1 MAHLSVKLR
10 LLILALIDSLIVTFS
25 VFVSYYILEP
35 YFKTY
40 SVKLL
45 ILAAISLFISHHIS
59 AFIFNM
65 YHRAWEYASVSE
77 LILIVKAVTTSIVIT
92 MVVVTIVTGNRPF
105 FRLYLIT
112 WMMHLILIGGSR
124 LFWRIYRKYL
134 GGKSFNKKPTL
145 VVGAGQAGSM
155 LIRQMLKSDEMKL
168 EPVLAVDDDE
178 HKRNITITE
187 GVKVQG
193 KIADIPE
200 LVRKYKIKKII
211 IAIPTIGQERLK
223 EINNICHMDG
233 VELLKMPNI
242 EDVMS
247 GELEVNQLKKVEVED
262 LLGRDPVE
270 LDMDMIS
277 NELTN
282 KTILVTGAGGSIGSE
297 ICRQVCNFYPE
308 RIILLGHGENSIYL
322 INRELRNRFGKNVDI
337 VPIIADVQN
346 RARMFE
352 IMETYKPYAV
362 YHAAAHKHVP
372 LMEDNPEEAVR
383 NNILGTKNT
392 AEAAKNAEVKKFVM
406 ISTDKAVNPPNV
418 MGASKR
424 IAEMII
430 QSLNDETHRTNFV
443 AVRFGNVLG
452 SRGSVIPLFKSQ
464 IEEGGPV
471 TVTHPEMTRYF
482 MTIPE
487 ASRLVLQAGALAEGG
502 EVFVLDMGEPVKIV
516 DLLYKFKQSRL
527 DRTLPK
533 LDNLFEKDLYSTYLS
548 YLPSTDFSYPL
559 LMNVDDRGSFTEF
572 IKTPDRGQVSVNISK
587 PGITKGNHWHHT
599 KNEKFL
605 VVSGKG
611 VIRFRHVNDDEIIEY
626 YVSGD
631 KLEVVDIPV
640 GYTHNIE
647 NLGDTDMVTIM
658 WVNEMFDPNQPD
670 TYFLE
675 V

>member
-1 MAHLSVKLR
+1 
-10 LLILALIDSLIVTFS
+10 
-25 VFVSYYILEP
+25 
-35 YFKTY
+35 
-40 SVKLL
+40 
-45 ILAAISLFISHHIS
+45 
-59 AFIFNM
+59 
-65 YHRAWEYASVSE
+65 
-77 LILIVKAVTTSIVIT
+77 
-92 MVVVTIVTGNRPF
+92 
-105 FRLYLIT
+105 
-112 WMMHLILIGGSR
+112 
-124 LFWRIYRKYL
+124 
-134 GGKSFNKKPTL
+134 
-145 VVGAGQAGSM
+145 
-155 LIRQMLKSDEMKL
+155 
-168 EPVLAVDDDE
+168 
-178 HKRNITITE
+178 
-187 GVKVQG
+187 
-193 KIADIPE
+193 
-200 LVRKYKIKKII
+200 
-211 IAIPTIGQERLK
+211 
-223 EINNICHMDG
+223 
-233 VELLKMPNI
+233 
-242 EDVMS
+242 
-247 GELEVNQLKKVEVED
+247 
-262 LLGRDPVE
+262 
-270 LDMDMIS
+270 MDMIS

-516 DLLYKFKQSRL
+516 DLARNLI
-527 DRTLPK
+527 K
-533 LDNLFEKDLYSTYLS
+533 LSGKKEDDIRITYTGIRPGEKMFEELMNKDEVHPEQVFEK
-548 YLPSTDFSYPL
+548 
-559 LMNVDDRGSFTEF
+559 F
-572 IKTPDRGQVSVNISK
+572 IVAKYNI
-587 PGITKGNHWHHT
+587 
-599 KNEKFL
+599 
-605 VVSGKG
+605 
-611 VIRFRHVNDDEIIEY
+611 
-626 YVSGD
+626 
-631 KLEVVDIPV
+631 
-640 GYTHNIE
+640 
-647 NLGDTDMVTIM
+647 
-658 WVNEMFDPNQPD
+658 
-670 TYFLE
+670 
-675 V
+675 

>member
-45 ILAAISLFISHHIS
+45 ILPAISLFISHHIS

-464 IEEGGPV
+464 IENGVPTVPNVFKV
-471 TVTHPEMTRYF
+471 T
-482 MTIPE
+482 
-487 ASRLVLQAGALAEGG
+487 LG
-502 EVFVLDMGEPVKIV
+502 EIV

>member
-1 MAHLSVKLR
+1 M
-10 LLILALIDSLIVTFS
+10 
-25 VFVSYYILEP
+25 
-35 YFKTY
+35 
-40 SVKLL
+40 
-45 ILAAISLFISHHIS
+45 
-59 AFIFNM
+59 
-65 YHRAWEYASVSE
+65 
-77 LILIVKAVTTSIVIT
+77 
-92 MVVVTIVTGNRPF
+92 
-105 FRLYLIT
+105 
-112 WMMHLILIGGSR
+112 
-124 LFWRIYRKYL
+124 
-134 GGKSFNKKPTL
+134 
-145 VVGAGQAGSM
+145 
-155 LIRQMLKSDEMKL
+155 
-168 EPVLAVDDDE
+168 
-178 HKRNITITE
+178 
-187 GVKVQG
+187 
-193 KIADIPE
+193 
-200 LVRKYKIKKII
+200 RKYKIKKII
-211 IAIPTIGQERLK
+211 IAIPTIDQERLK

-372 LMEDNPEEAVR
+372 LMEENPEEAVR

-516 DLLYKFKQSRL
+516 DLARNLI
-527 DRTLPK
+527 K
-533 LDNLFEKDLYSTYLS
+533 LSGKKEDDIRITYTGIRPGEKMFEELMNKDEVHPEQVFEKIYRGKVQHMKCNEVEAIIQDIVN
-548 YLPSTDFSYPL
+548 DFSKEKIINYA
-559 LMNVDDRGSFTEF
+559 NG
-572 IKTPDRGQVSVNISK
+572 K
-587 PGITKGNHWHHT
+587 KGDN
-599 KNEKFL
+599 
-605 VVSGKG
+605 
-611 VIRFRHVNDDEIIEY
+611 
-626 YVSGD
+626 YVR
-631 KLEVVDIPV
+631 
-640 GYTHNIE
+640 
-647 NLGDTDMVTIM
+647 
-658 WVNEMFDPNQPD
+658 
-670 TYFLE
+670 
-675 V
+675 

>member
-1 MAHLSVKLR
+1 
-10 LLILALIDSLIVTFS
+10 
-25 VFVSYYILEP
+25 
-35 YFKTY
+35 
-40 SVKLL
+40 
-45 ILAAISLFISHHIS
+45 
-59 AFIFNM
+59 
-65 YHRAWEYASVSE
+65 
-77 LILIVKAVTTSIVIT
+77 
-92 MVVVTIVTGNRPF
+92 
-105 FRLYLIT
+105 
-112 WMMHLILIGGSR
+112 
-124 LFWRIYRKYL
+124 
-134 GGKSFNKKPTL
+134 
-145 VVGAGQAGSM
+145 
-155 LIRQMLKSDEMKL
+155 
-168 EPVLAVDDDE
+168 
-178 HKRNITITE
+178 NITITE

-372 LMEDNPEEAVR
+372 LMEDNPEEAVH

-516 DLLYKFKQSRL
+516 DLARNLI
-527 DRTLPK
+527 K
-533 LDNLFEKDLYSTYLS
+533 LSGKKEDDIRITYTGIRPGEKMFEELMNKDEVHPEQVFEKIY
-548 YLPSTDFSYPL
+548 
-559 LMNVDDRGSFTEF
+559 RG
-572 IKTPDRGQVSVNISK
+572 KVQHMK
-587 PGITKGNHWHHT
+587 C
-599 KNEKFL
+599 NE
-605 VVSGKG
+605 V
-611 VIRFRHVNDDEIIEY
+611 EAIIQ
-626 YVSGD
+626 D
-631 KLEVVDIPV
+631 
-640 GYTHNIE
+640 
-647 NLGDTDMVTIM
+647 
-658 WVNEMFDPNQPD
+658 
-670 TYFLE
+670 
-675 V
+675 